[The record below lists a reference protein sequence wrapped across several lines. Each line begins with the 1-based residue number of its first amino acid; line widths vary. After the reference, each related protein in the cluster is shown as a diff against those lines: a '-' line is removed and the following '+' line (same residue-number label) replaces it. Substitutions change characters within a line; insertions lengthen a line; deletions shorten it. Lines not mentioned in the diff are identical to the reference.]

1 MVQDAERYSSLAVGQ
16 LEAADAEEEVAV
28 DLQLRVEHEVGQSA
42 DHYLAH
48 QFPHGFQFLGIFS
61 GRFLL
66 DGLGY
71 GVPDL
76 PLVGLAVGT
85 GENQYQAEQD
95 DDAGSESLFVHGL
108 RFSGERMNG
117 RERARGGCAGWGGGQ
132 TAPSLKLRFSAD
144 SAMLFPLVFRLRI
157 AGKVEKKNAVGLCFR
172 LFFIDLQCRTAA
184 KGRRLTP
191 LWGLSAVGCRGPTC

>member
-1 MVQDAERYSSLAVGQ
+1 MVQDAERYGPLTVGQ

-48 QFPHGFQFLGIFS
+48 QSPHGFQFFGIFG

-66 DGLGY
+66 YGLGY

-95 DDAGSESLFVHGL
+95 DDAGGNSLFVHGL

-117 RERARGGCAGWGGGQ
+117 RGRARGGCAGWGGRLVASVAKITIFRRQ
-132 TAPSLKLRFSAD
+132 RDA
-144 SAMLFPLVFRLRI
+144 FPLGFSVADCREG
-157 AGKVEKKNAVGLCFR
+157 GKKECRRPSFPLIFHRFAVPHG
-172 LFFIDLQCRTAA
+172 
-184 KGRRLTP
+184 G
-191 LWGLSAVGCRGPTC
+191 